1 MLPKK
6 QRLCTDE
13 FDLVYKKGKNVNSSL
28 GYFKIRKNND
38 TKKISCTTS
47 RKVTRKSVDR
57 NRIRRRGY
65 EAVQMFID
73 DIPEDMHIIWFLPPE
88 ALTTPPPSLQMAV
101 KEMINNLDG
110 V

>member
-6 QRLCTDE
+6 HRLDTDE
-13 FDLVYKKGKNVNSSL
+13 FNLVYKNGKNVSSSL
-28 GYFKIRKNND
+28 GYFKISRNND
-38 TKKISCTTS
+38 NKKISCTAS
-47 RKVTRKSVDR
+47 RKTSKKSVHR

-65 EAVQMFID
+65 AAIEMFMENIPD
-73 DIPEDMHIIWFLPPE
+73 DLHIIWFLPPE
-88 ALTTPPPSLQMAV
+88 SISAPPSSLQAAV

>member
-1 MLPKK
+1 
-6 QRLCTDE
+6 
-13 FDLVYKKGKNVNSSL
+13 
-28 GYFKIRKNND
+28 
-38 TKKISCTTS
+38 
-47 RKVTRKSVDR
+47 
-57 NRIRRRGY
+57 
-65 EAVQMFID
+65 MFID